1 MSSLPKISYPI
12 NDVKIPSLNKSFKF
26 RPFLVK
32 EEKLLLMAK
41 ESQTPSDILQAIK
54 QVVNNC
60 SIDIKF
66 DADRLAI
73 FDLEYI
79 FLRLRAMSVDNV
91 VKVTYKDYEDEK
103 NYDFDIDLNKVEVD
117 FPKEFD
123 NKVVVTDKSG
133 IILKYPSASLYDD
146 KEFINSEKDYMFEL
160 IVRCVDK
167 IYENENVFEAKD
179 YSLKEIREFLENL
192 DVKTFDKIR
201 EFLLNLPKL
210 KYVIE
215 YKNSLGNDRKIE
227 LNSLND
233 FFTLR

>member
-1 MSSLPKISYPI
+1 MCIR
-12 NDVKIPSLNKSFKF
+12 D
-26 RPFLVK
+26 R
-32 EEKLLLMAK
+32 
-41 ESQTPSDILQAIK
+41 
-54 QVVNNC
+54 
-60 SIDIKF
+60 F

-146 KEFINSEKDYMFEL
+146 KEFINSEKDYLFEL